1 MYSVDPD
8 NFASV
13 SFTNQCQQKWY
24 NQYGGYIVETT
35 WDPSTNNYN
44 VKRFAFNDPPQST
57 M

>member
-44 VKRFAFNDPPQST
+44 VKRFAFNEPPPST